1 MNWASQ
7 GYDLREQVFADQG
20 LWVVGDGMK
29 PEGLMMVEG
38 VGASAES
45 VVRQILG
52 IWNVS
57 PWEISQ
63 FTVWSRGFLNWI
75 EDLIS
80 GDSKPW

>member
-7 GYDLREQVFADQG
+7 GFDLREQVFAERG
-20 LWVVGDGMK
+20 LWMVGDGLK

-52 IWNVS
+52 KENRAPWQVS
-57 PWEISQ
+57 RLVI
-63 FTVWSRGFLNWI
+63 WSRRIQSWL
-75 EDLIS
+75 
-80 GDSKPW
+80 KT